1 MGINEQAT
9 LIVAFN
15 TAEKKVRAHLVAYVL
30 GLFGGLGSWRDPDKA
45 RFAAQ
50 VTPIVAGAQRQ
61 VASLMDAYLTRLLSD
76 MRGRPA
82 RPTGAIPDVS
92 RLRGVDPGTVYG
104 RPFDTVW
111 AELAEGRDF
120 EQALAAGRLR
130 AEQITKTDLQ
140 LAETHTAR
148 ALLEDDHDVVG
159 FRRVLTGT
167 TSCGLCVVASTQRYH
182 RGELLP
188 IHPGC
193 DCGVA
198 PIIGDGDPGHVI
210 NAPLLEAT
218 HDAIQ
223 ERFGASGRT
232 ARDPIDYR
240 DLLVTHEH
248 GEIGPILARRGDV
261 FTGPGDLATT

>member
-1 MGINEQAT
+1 MSLDEQAA
-9 LIVAFN
+9 LIAAFN
-15 TAEKKVRAHLVAYVL
+15 TVEQRIRAHLVAYVL
-30 GLFGGLGSWRDPDKA
+30 GAFGGLGSWRDRDRA

-61 VASLMDAYLTRLLSD
+61 VASLMDAYLTALLSD
-76 MRGRPA
+76 MRGAQA
-82 RPTGAIPDVS
+82 RPSGAIPDVS
-92 RLRGVDPGTVYG
+92 RLRGVDPVEVYG

-111 AELAEGRDF
+111 SELAAGKDF

-140 LAETHTAR
+140 LAQTHTAR
-148 ALLEDDHDVVG
+148 NLLEDDREVVG
-159 FRRVLTGT
+159 YRRVLTGT

-198 PIIGDGDPGHVI
+198 PIVGHADPGQII
-210 NAPLLEAT
+210 NGAMLEDV

-223 ERFGASGRT
+223 ERFGVSDRS
-232 ARDPIDYR
+232 ARVPDYR
-240 DLLVTHEH
+240 DLVVIHEH
-248 GEIGPILARRGDV
+248 GEIGPVLARRGDA
-261 FTGPGDLATT
+261 FTGPDDLAQ